1 MEQERLDA
9 ASLTPLQGQLDAAF
23 DITLSQLKELS
34 DPLERAKAAH
44 SLVSRVQDYG
54 NEFQAVRNEGMNE
67 TLRVGKLNATQLAA
81 ELGISKGRVSQL
93 AKGAPPERLFLGSGK
108 VIVALAEKLEDG
120 RLKDGRDKPVQGPVI
135 ATEDVQT
142 YEHLRELAEE
152 VGLEVT
158 FERIPLGG
166 NVRLNRNN
174 LVVICGPRLSPLIE
188 QILEGDPH
196 LRFDK
201 DDDGWH
207 LLDRSTGEVYR
218 SPMDRGE
225 NSDIAYFGRLPRPD
239 GQGTFLYIAGIH
251 ARGSGGVVHWL
262 NHELANVHRE
272 LKAKRFSTLIS
283 STFDPD
289 TLEIT
294 SSKRITPFYRP
305 EGAF

>member
-1 MEQERLDA
+1 MGHERLDEDLSSLKERLDA
-9 ASLTPLQGQLDAAF
+9 AF
-23 DITLSQLKELS
+23 DVTLSQLKELS
-34 DPLERAKAAH
+34 DPLKRAKAAH
-44 SLVSRVQDYG
+44 ALAGRMQDYG
-54 NEFQAVRNEGMNE
+54 NEFQVVRNEAMNE
-67 TLRVGKLNATQLAA
+67 TLRVGQLNSTRLAA

-108 VIVALAEKLEDG
+108 VVVALAEKLEE
-120 RLKDGRDKPVQGPVI
+120 RKLHDGRDKPVQGPVI

-152 VGLEVT
+152 VGLEIT

-188 QILEGDPH
+188 QILESDPH
-196 LRFDK
+196 LRFGK
-201 DDDGWH
+201 DADGWH
-207 LLDRSTGEVYR
+207 LIDRNTSEVYR

-225 NSDIAYFGRLPRPD
+225 NGDIAYFGRLPRPD

-262 NHELANVHRE
+262 NNELANVHRE
-272 LKAKRFSTLIS
+272 LKARRFSTLIS
-283 STFDPD
+283 SRFDPE
-289 TLEIT
+289 TLEIVE
-294 SSKRITPFYRP
+294 SERITPFYRP
-305 EGAF
+305 EGA

>member
-1 MEQERLDA
+1 MEKERPDA
-9 ASLTPLQGQLDAAF
+9 APLTELQEQLHAAF
-23 DITLSQLKELS
+23 DVALAQLKEMG
-34 DPLERAKAAH
+34 DPLQRAKAAH
-44 SLVSRVQDYG
+44 GLVARVQDYG
-54 NEFQAVRNEGMNE
+54 NEIQAVRNEAMNE
-67 TLRVGKLNATQLAA
+67 TLRVGELNSTQLAA

-108 VIVALAEKLEDG
+108 VIVALAEKLEHG
-120 RLKDGRDKPVQGPVI
+120 KLHDGRDKRVQGPVI
-135 ATEDVQT
+135 ATEDFQT
-142 YEHLRELAEE
+142 YEHLRELAED
-152 VGLEVT
+152 VGLEIT

-188 QILEGDPH
+188 QILESDPH

-201 DDDGWH
+201 DDDGWF
-207 LLDRSTGEVYR
+207 LADRKTGEVYR
-218 SPMDRGE
+218 SPMDHGG
-225 NSDIAYFGRLPRPD
+225 NSDVAYFGRLPRPD

-262 NHELANVHRE
+262 NHELATVHRE

-305 EGAF
+305 EGA

>member
-1 MEQERLDA
+1 MEALDGAPSVLMERLD
-9 ASLTPLQGQLDAAF
+9 SAF
-23 DITLSQLKELS
+23 DVVLSQLKELP

-44 SLVSRVQDYG
+44 ALAGRTQDY
-54 NEFQAVRNEGMNE
+54 NDEFQAVRNEAINE
-67 TLRVGKLNATQLAA
+67 TLRVGRMNGAQLAA

-108 VIVALAEKLEDG
+108 VVVALAEKLEDG
-120 RLKDGRDKPVQGPVI
+120 KDKDGRKKAIQGPVI

-142 YEHLRELAEE
+142 YERLRDLAED
-152 VGLEVT
+152 VGLEIT

-166 NVRLNRNN
+166 NVRLNRSN

-196 LRFDK
+196 LRFGN
-201 DDDGWH
+201 DDEGWF
-207 LLDRSTGEVYR
+207 LADRTTGKVYR
-218 SPMDRGE
+218 SPMDQGE
-225 NSDIAYFGRLPRPD
+225 NADVAYFGRLPRPD

-262 NHELANVHRE
+262 DKELANVHRE

-283 STFDPD
+283 SRFDPE
-289 TLEIT
+289 TLEIVE
-294 SSKRITPFYRP
+294 SERLTPFYRP
-305 EGAF
+305 EGA

>member
-1 MEQERLDA
+1 MEQSDTA
-9 ASLTPLQGQLDAAF
+9 LTALREPFDAAF
-23 DITLSQLKELS
+23 DVALSQLKELS
-34 DPLERAKAAH
+34 DPLERARAAH
-44 SLVSRVQDYG
+44 ALVGEVQDYG
-54 NEFQAVRNEGMNE
+54 NEFQAVRNEAMNE
-67 TLRVGKLNATQLAA
+67 TLRVGRLNSTQLAS

-108 VIVALAEKLEDG
+108 IVVALAEKLEDG
-120 RLKDGRDKPVQGPVI
+120 KLQDGRDKRVQGPVI

-152 VGLEVT
+152 VGLEAS

-201 DDDGWH
+201 DQDGWH
-207 LLDRSTGEVYR
+207 LVDRTTGQVYR
-218 SPMDRGE
+218 SPMGRGD
-225 NSDIAYFGRLPRPD
+225 NGDIAYFGRLPRPD

-251 ARGSGGVVHWL
+251 ARGSGGVIHWL
-262 NHELANVHRE
+262 NKELANVHRE
-272 LKAKRFSTLIS
+272 LKAKRFSTLIAS
-283 STFDPD
+283 RFDSQN
-289 TLEIT
+289 LEIT
-294 SSKRITPFYRP
+294 ESERITPFYRP
-305 EGAF
+305 EGA

>member
-1 MEQERLDA
+1 MDRERLEGWLSA
-9 ASLTPLQGQLDAAF
+9 VQGQMDTAF
-23 DITLSQLKELS
+23 DIALSQLKELS

-44 SLVSRVQDYG
+44 ALAGGAQDYSTQ
-54 NEFQAVRNEGMNE
+54 FQVVRNEAMNE
-67 TLRVGKLNATQLAA
+67 TLRVGQLNSTQLAA

-108 VIVALAEKLEDG
+108 VTVALAEKLEDG
-120 RLKDGRDKPVQGPVI
+120 KLSDGRDKPVQGPVI

-142 YEHLRELAEE
+142 YERLRELAEE
-152 VGLEVT
+152 VGLETT

-166 NVRLNRNN
+166 NVLLNRTN

-196 LRFDK
+196 LRFGK
-201 DDDGWH
+201 DAEGWH
-207 LLDRSTGEVYR
+207 LVDRNTGEVYR

-225 NSDIAYFGRLPRPD
+225 NGDIAYFARLPRPD

-262 NHELANVHRE
+262 NKELASVHRE
-272 LKAKRFSTLIS
+272 LKARRFSTLIS
-283 STFDPD
+283 SRFHPES
-289 TLEIT
+289 LEIIE
-294 SSKRITPFYRP
+294 SERITPFYRP
-305 EGAF
+305 EGA

>member
-1 MEQERLDA
+1 MEAHDVAPA
-9 ASLTPLQGQLDAAF
+9 ALRDQLDATF
-23 DITLSQLKELS
+23 DVALSQLKELP
-34 DPLERAKAAH
+34 DPLERAKVAH
-44 SLVSRVQDYG
+44 ALAGRVQDYG
-54 NEFQAVRNEGMNE
+54 NEFQAVRNEAMNE
-67 TLRVGKLNATQLAA
+67 TLRMGQLNSTQLAS

-120 RLKDGRDKPVQGPVI
+120 NDKDGKKKAIQGPVI

-142 YEHLRELAEE
+142 YERLRDLAEE
-152 VGLEVT
+152 VGLEIS

-196 LRFDK
+196 LRFGK
-201 DDDGWH
+201 DEDGWH
-207 LLDRSTGEVYR
+207 LTDRNTGQVYR
-218 SPMDRGE
+218 SPMDRGM

-239 GQGTFLYIAGIH
+239 GKGTFLYVAGIH

-272 LKAKRFSTLIS
+272 LKARRFSTLIS
-283 STFDPD
+283 SRFDPE
-289 TLEIT
+289 TLEIVE
-294 SSKRITPFYRP
+294 SEQIAPFYRP
-305 EGAF
+305 EGA

>member
-1 MEQERLDA
+1 MEQE
-9 ASLTPLQGQLDAAF
+9 GQLPLEEPLNETFDA
-23 DITLSQLKELS
+23 TLSRLKELP
-34 DPLERAKAAH
+34 DPLERAKVAH
-44 SLVSRVQDYG
+44 ALAGRAQDYG
-54 NEFQAVRNEGMNE
+54 SEFQVVRNEAMNE
-67 TLRVGKLNATQLAA
+67 TLRVGQISNTQLAS

-108 VIVALAEKLEDG
+108 VVVALAEKLEDG
-120 RLKDGRDKPVQGPVI
+120 KLQDGRDKPVKGPVI

-142 YEHLRELAEE
+142 YERLRELAEE
-152 VGLEVT
+152 VGLDVS

-166 NVRLNRNN
+166 NVRLNRTN

-196 LRFDK
+196 LQFGR
-201 DDDGWH
+201 DDEGWH
-207 LLDRSTGEVYR
+207 LVDRNTGDVYR

-225 NSDIAYFGRLPRPD
+225 NADIAYFGRLPRPD
-239 GQGTFLYIAGIH
+239 GQGTFLYVAGIH

-262 NHELANVHRE
+262 NSELANVHRE

-283 STFDPD
+283 SRFDPE

-294 SSKRITPFYRP
+294 ESERITPFYRP
-305 EGAF
+305 GGA

>member
-1 MEQERLDA
+1 MEQLDGA
-9 ASLTPLQGQLDAAF
+9 TPPLKEQLDAAF
-23 DITLSQLKELS
+23 DVLLSQLKELS
-34 DPLERAKAAH
+34 DPLERAKVAH
-44 SLVSRVQDYG
+44 TLVGRAQDYG
-54 NEFQAVRNEGMNE
+54 NEFQVVRN
-67 TLRVGKLNATQLAA
+67 

-120 RLKDGRDKPVQGPVI
+120 KLLDGRDKPVQGPVI

-142 YEHLRELAEE
+142 YERLRELAEE
-152 VGLEVT
+152 VGLEIA

-196 LRFDK
+196 LRFGK
-201 DDDGWH
+201 DDEGWH
-207 LLDRSTGEVYR
+207 LVDRNTGQVYR

-225 NSDIAYFGRLPRPD
+225 NGDIAYFGRLPRPD
-239 GQGTFLYIAGIH
+239 GQGTFLYVAGIH

-262 NHELANVHRE
+262 NKELANVHRE

-283 STFDPD
+283 SRFDPK
-289 TLEIT
+289 TLEIVD
-294 SSKRITPFYRP
+294 SERITPFYRP
-305 EGAF
+305 EGA

>member
-9 ASLTPLQGQLDAAF
+9 TTPHSLREQTDAMF

-44 SLVSRVQDYG
+44 NLVSRAQNYG
-54 NEFQAVRNEGMNE
+54 NEFQAVRNEAMNE
-67 TLRVGKLNATQLAA
+67 TLRVGSLNSTQLAA

-120 RLKDGRDKPVQGPVI
+120 RLQDGRDKPVQGPVI

-152 VGLEVT
+152 VGLEIT

-201 DDDGWH
+201 DGAGWF
-207 LLDRSTGEVYR
+207 LTDRNTGETYR
-218 SPMDRGE
+218 SPMDRGK
-225 NSDIAYFGRLPRPD
+225 NSDIAYFSRLPRPD

-262 NHELANVHRE
+262 NQELADVHRE

-305 EGAF
+305 EGA

>member
-1 MEQERLDA
+1 MEQERLNEDHP
-9 ASLTPLQGQLDAAF
+9 SLREQLDAAF
-23 DITLSQLKELS
+23 DVTLSQLKGLP

-44 SLVSRVQDYG
+44 VLVGRVQDYG
-54 NEFQAVRNEGMNE
+54 TEFQVVRNEAMNE
-67 TLRVGKLNATQLAA
+67 ALRVGQLNSTQLAA

-108 VIVALAEKLEDG
+108 VVVALAEKLEHG
-120 RLKDGRDKPVQGPVI
+120 KLHDGRDKRVQGPVI
-135 ATEDVQT
+135 ATEDFQT
-142 YEHLRELAEE
+142 YEHLRELAED
-152 VGLEVT
+152 VGLEIT

-166 NVRLNRNN
+166 NVRLNRTN

-188 QILEGDPH
+188 QILESDPH

-201 DDDGWH
+201 DDNGWF
-207 LLDRSTGEVYR
+207 LADRTTGEIYR
-218 SPMDRGE
+218 SAMDDGG
-225 NSDIAYFGRLPRPD
+225 NSDVAYFGRLPRPD

-262 NHELANVHRE
+262 NAELVNLHRE
-272 LKAKRFSTLIS
+272 LKARRFSTLIS

-305 EGAF
+305 EGS